1 MANGNGDDDNS
12 APTEAIRA
20 IDGIVF
26 LVIAGLAASR
36 SSVPKEI
43 LNVFGFLIAIFLFFK
58 LTGIKSAEI

>member
-36 SSVPKEI
+36 S
-43 LNVFGFLIAIFLFFK
+43 A
-58 LTGIKSAEI
+58 